1 MVKSAGLRSLTVS
14 PYLDIAEFVTLDNLL
29 IVFLSCLPI
38 WEVGI
43 NESILLVGSA
53 NEMTHLKNKT

>member
-1 MVKSAGLRSLTVS
+1 MVESAGLRSLTVS